1 MYDSFCE
8 TEIKF
13 CDLDFIKKYLNEENQ
28 NTIIVMSK
36 NSADRFLL
44 SDIIKNKNFLWVNSF
59 SNNPTQIDILNSL
72 NIIKNNIKL
81 YNKIIAIGGG
91 SAIDLAKSIAAF
103 FNITNE
109 NLTIEYITKKIKSK
123 VYINEKIDIIA
134 IPTTAGTGSE
144 VTQWATI
151 WNYYENDNNNKFS
164 IEHKSLKPKKAFIC
178 TELSLT
184 MPKKLILSSALDALC
199 HSIEA
204 FWSKNTN
211 KLSKELSIRSIELIV
226 YNLPEALKDI
236 SKYEYRDNLMIASL
250 IAGISFSKTKTTACH
265 SISYPLTSKFKIEH
279 GFAVAL
285 TLYEIL
291 ELNKNYIG
299 DMYKIY
305 NIFDKYNGVKEW
317 LNLVCKDLIELKLSY
332 FGVKKQDIE
341 NIVNNS
347 FTKER
352 MDNNPAYI
360 SKEDLYKV
368 LNKIF

>member
-8 TEIKF
+8 TEIEF
-13 CDLDFIKKYLNEENQ
+13 CNLDSIKKYLSEENQ

-36 NSADRFLL
+36 SSADRFLI
-44 SDIIKNKNFLWVNSF
+44 SDLIKSKNLLWIDSF
-59 SNNPTQIDILNSL
+59 STNPTQIDILDSL
-72 NIIKNNIKL
+72 NIIKNNVKL
-81 YNKIIAIGGG
+81 FNKIIAIGGG
-91 SAIDLAKSIAAF
+91 SAIDLSKSIAAF
-103 FNITNE
+103 YNIINE
-109 NLTIEYITKKIKSK
+109 NLTIEYIT
-123 VYINEKIDIIA
+123 EKIENKFYFNDKLDIIA

-151 WNYYENDNNNKFS
+151 WNCIKNNNDNKFS

-199 HSIEA
+199 HSMEA
-204 FWSKNTN
+204 FWAKNTN
-211 KLSKELSIRSIELIV
+211 KLSKELSIRAIELIA

-236 SKYEYRDNLMIASL
+236 REYKYRDNLMIASI

-265 SISYPLTSKFKIEH
+265 SISYPLTYIFKIEH

-291 ELNKNYIG
+291 ELNKNYID

-305 NIFDKYNGVKEW
+305 NIFNEYNGIKEW
-317 LNLVCKDLIELKLSY
+317 LNLVCKDLIELKLSS
-332 FGVKKQDIE
+332 FGV
-341 NIVNNS
+341 NV
-347 FTKER
+347 
-352 MDNNPAYI
+352 
-360 SKEDLYKV
+360 EDLT
-368 LNKIF
+368 L